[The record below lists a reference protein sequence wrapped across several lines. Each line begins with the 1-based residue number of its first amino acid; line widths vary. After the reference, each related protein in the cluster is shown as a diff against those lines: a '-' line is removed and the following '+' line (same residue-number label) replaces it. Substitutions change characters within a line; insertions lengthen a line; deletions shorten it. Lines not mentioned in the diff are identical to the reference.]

1 MIVLMIVTCLSFT
14 ALWLCASFLVPRDA
28 TSLYRYDLWALR
40 DKLKDDIYHQRLP
53 RVSVVVE
60 LLETIELSIRYSTS
74 VTLSEFLATRIA
86 RSASTQPN
94 AILTSYAISQLPEPQ
109 GKLLLSYVDRVADSV
124 MLKLVMTGPFGWIVF
139 LSEYVLGRE
148 KLCALVFW
156 LLSTKPR
163 DADETRNMELRR
175 LRQMREILS
184 KREAEIAPL
193 ANHAA

>member
-1 MIVLMIVTCLSFT
+1 MV
-14 ALWLCASFLVPRDA
+14 LWLCATFLVSRDV

-53 RVSVVVE
+53 RVPVVVE

-74 VTLSEFLATRIA
+74 VTLSEFLAARIA

-109 GKLLLSYVDRVADSV
+109 GRLLLSYVDRVGESV
-124 MLKLVMTGPFGWIVF
+124 MLKFVMTGPFGWIVF
-139 LSEYVLGRE
+139 LSGYVLGRE

-156 LLSTKPR
+156 LFSTKSR
-163 DADETRNMELRR
+163 DADETLKMELRR
-175 LRQMREILS
+175 VRQMRDILS
-184 KREAEIAPL
+184 THEAEFAPL

>member
-1 MIVLMIVTCLSFT
+1 MIVTCLSFT